1 MLACL
6 LGCHRKANQD
16 KLRHELARAEFADVT
31 FQPKINSR
39 SKAMSRSV
47 ANLTRYVRASHVHT
61 QRSMLRFATA
71 DTLRLHHQGE
81 VRRIRRKQRARII
94 QEVEDRELTFSP
106 QINKQSLRVRT
117 TPQTLSCPSS
127 HTQPH
132 PRPPTHTAAGR

>member
-1 MLACL
+1 MLPQLRDLKFSPQICKRSRDIAATVEQLPLRIGKLVKIQLRSWWRGLLASATNGSRNGACW

-61 QRSMLRFATA
+61 QRSMLRLPQLTHCVC
-71 DTLRLHHQGE
+71 TTT
-81 VRRIRRKQRARII
+81 RA
-94 QEVEDRELTFSP
+94 
-106 QINKQSLRVRT
+106 K
-117 TPQTLSCPSS
+117 
-127 HTQPH
+127 
-132 PRPPTHTAAGR
+132 